1 MSVHNFLFTG
11 RQLWT
16 GLTSTYHP
24 RRHAWM
30 SSHGWHFSCAF
41 LFNLLPC
48 YIKWPLQLDPVRF
61 NMFHSTTP
69 AKLLIT
75 CQLGFV
81 QTDIDAF
88 AVCLS
93 QLVHDASLHA
103 HVHVCAHLLHPGW
116 VPLPLLFLNAWATLF
131 GTVLAFQND
140 ILWVLIDNI
149 TFEHPSS
156 AIQHLEHWDSVDW
169 VPRDALLS

>member
-11 RQLWT
+11 CQLWT

-24 RRHAWM
+24 WRRAWM
-30 SSHGWHFSCAF
+30 SSHGRHFSCAF
-41 LFNLLPC
+41 LFDLLPC

-61 NMFHSTTP
+61 DMFHSTTP

-75 CQLGFV
+75 CQLSFM

-93 QLVHDASLHA
+93 QLIRDASLHA
-103 HVHVCAHLLHPGW
+103 RW

-131 GTVLAFQND
+131 GTMLAFQND

-169 VPRDALLS
+169 VLRDALLS